1 MARKPK
7 NDVTT
12 TADKR
17 KLPTT
22 KKEVIE
28 ARTEIAPATP
38 KPVVELGDLER
49 VLLQGDLK
57 GLSEPQRIDYY
68 KKICLTVG
76 LNPLTKPFEYLVLDG
91 KHVLYA
97 TRNCTDQLCETRQ
110 ISTMIISALEQN
122 DLFVVRA
129 RVTTPTGRQNEA
141 IGAVDIKGMSGKF
154 RANAM
159 MKAET
164 KAKRRAVLSLCGLSF
179 MDEVEVEDVI
189 VPVSKGASAVSA
201 LEAKHAPQ
209 IEHNP
214 AQTATVFVQQ
224 EQSTHPKAGNP
235 PTHSAKTHPPIDANP
250 PTHSTRQISE
260 NPETRHDP
268 ETGEVEDDGDQPSW
282 GDEGDTPVEGEVLA
296 RGPSPELTREMARGA
311 KDPSGSLPAHL
322 PQPTE
327 VIVKMIADGRYV
339 PWMTWI
345 ETEGFWKPFQGED
358 IKAFAIHW
366 NKAIQLAKSYGG
378 AHWKRVKAAFALGGL
393 TLKD

>member
-1 MARKPK
+1 M
-7 NDVTT
+7 
-12 TADKR
+12 
-17 KLPTT
+17 T
-22 KKEVIE
+22 KKKTP
-28 ARTEIAPATP
+28 AKKAPATEVAVVQAAP
-38 KPVVELGDLER
+38 KPVEVKPSVELGDLER

-57 GLSEPQRIDYY
+57 ALNEDQRIDYY

-76 LNPLTKPFEYLVLDG
+76 LNPLTKPFEYLVLEG

-97 TRNCTDQLCETRQ
+97 TRNCTDQLCEARQ
-110 ISTMIISALEQN
+110 ISTQIVSTTEQN
-122 DLFVVRA
+122 GLFIVRA
-129 RVTTPTGRQNEA
+129 RVSTPSGRQNEA
-141 IGAVDIKGMSGKF
+141 IGVVDIKGQSGKYL
-154 RANAM
+154 ANAM

-179 MDEVEVEDVI
+179 MDEVEVEDV
-189 VPVSKGASAVSA
+189 VQSPSRGASAVSA

-209 IEHNP
+209 IEHK
-214 AQTATVFVQQ
+214 AETKAAVFVQR
-224 EQSTHPKAGNP
+224 EDPK
-235 PTHSAKTHPPIDANP
+235 PTPATQ
-250 PTHSTRQISE
+250 QIST

-268 ETGEVEDDGDQPSW
+268 ETGEVEDDGEQPSW
-282 GDEGDTPVEGEVLA
+282 GDEGDSPVEGEVLA
-296 RGPSPELTREMARGA
+296 RGPSPELTREMAKGA
-311 KDPSGSLPAHL
+311 KDPSGALPAHL

-345 ETEGFWKPFQGED
+345 ETEGFWKPFQGDD